1 MKRRSR
7 KIIALLAAALMA
19 VPAMRTYAGAAPDG
33 KTVASGEAYEAWKSS
48 VWETMKHDWTCVS
61 MTPGTDESQ
70 MNFAWYS
77 KEGENVSFLFG
88 QKADLSDGQI
98 VPVSQGSTGQT
109 DNEGV
114 SYLSNKVT
122 ISGLT
127 EGTTYYYQVSGKKVE
142 SFTTGNADEFTFA
155 FVGDPQIGSSNEM
168 KAKKPE
174 NLTDEFYQVQEES
187 VASDSY
193 NWAATLNQALANN
206 PNTAFVVSAGDQ
218 IQTNAKT
225 VENTTVSEIEY
236 SGYLSP
242 EALTSL
248 PVATTVGNHDADNA
262 NYQYHFNVPNLSSY
276 GDNGYVGGDYYFTYG
291 NVLFMMLNTQDTNN
305 AEHEAF
311 IRQTVEENSDCRWK
325 IVTLHQDIYGS
336 AEHSNE
342 PEIVNLRYALTPV
355 FEEVGVDVVL
365 TGHDHAYSRSKFLNG
380 DQVSKQVT
388 YTDDEF
394 DEMFERDIDVGDSE
408 EQLTQSPGNIAED
421 TEDPKE
427 QAYLAY
433 LYDIM
438 DENRTTDE
446 NTEYA
451 INPEGILYM
460 TASSSSGSKY
470 YDLVDRQ
477 QSYIASRWQEDV
489 PTYSLIDVTE
499 TTLTINTYR
508 TDSNSQIDSS
518 VTIVKTT
525 DKEALALKVAEIHN
539 ANLQEA
545 DYTKDSW
552 SVLQDALSM
561 ANTVLSDE
569 KATEAEVADAAG
581 KLDAAYAG
589 LIKVEQTIQEEDT
602 TQNGDTSGT
611 GSADTGNTQNNKTS
625 AVKSPVKTGDE
636 SQEMTFVIICVL
648 ALCVCAAA
656 LYRCRRER

>member
-218 IQTNAKT
+218 IQTNAKK

-438 DENRTTDE
+438 DENRTTDD

>member
-1 MKRRSR
+1 MKRRNR
-7 KIIALLAAALMA
+7 KMIALLAAVLMA

-33 KTVASGEAYEAWKSS
+33 KTVASGEAYEAWKNS
-48 VWETMKHDWTCVS
+48 VWETMKNDWTCVA
-61 MTPGTDESQ
+61 MTPGADESK

-77 KEGENVSFLFG
+77 REGENVSFLFG
-88 QKADLSDGQI
+88 QQADLSDGQV
-98 VPVSQGSTGQT
+98 VPVSQSSTGQT

-122 ISGLT
+122 VSGLT
-127 EGTTYYYQVSGKKVE
+127 EGTTYYYQVSGKEVE
-142 SFTTGNADEFTFA
+142 SFVTGYADEFTFA

-174 NLTDEFYQVQEES
+174 NLTEEFYQVQEES

-193 NWAATLNQALANN
+193 NWATTLNQARVNN

-218 IQTNAKT
+218 IQTNAAK
-225 VENTTVSEIEY
+225 VESTTISEIEY

-276 GDNGYVGGDYYFTYG
+276 GDNGYAGGDYYFTYG

-311 IRQTVEENSDCRWK
+311 IRQTVETNPDCQWK

-380 DQVSKQVT
+380 DQESKQVT

-394 DEMFERDIDVGDSE
+394 DEMLERDIDAGDSN
-408 EQLTQSPGNIAED
+408 EQLTQSPGNISED
-421 TEDPKE
+421 TEDPQE

-438 DENRTTDE
+438 DESRITDD

-508 TDSNSQIDSS
+508 TDSNAKIDSS

-545 DYTKDSW
+545 EYTKESW
-552 SVLQDALSM
+552 SLLQDALSV
-561 ANTVLSDE
+561 ANAVLADE
-569 KATEAEVADAAG
+569 KATEAVVADAAE

-589 LIKVEQTIQEEDT
+589 LVKVEPTIKEET

-611 GSADTGNTQNNKTS
+611 GSADTSNAQNNKTS
-625 AVKSPVKTGDE
+625 VVKSPVKTGDA
-636 SQEMTFVIICVL
+636 SQERAFVIICIL

>member
-218 IQTNAKT
+218 IQTNAKK

-311 IRQTVEENSDCRWK
+311 ICQTVEENSDCRWK

-438 DENRTTDE
+438 DENRTTDD